1 MMAITM
7 RSLQIIFLLLV
18 VCLSN
23 FVASADGIK
32 YKGDN
37 YTIKCPEPQKD
48 AIGVSLLS
56 RREVGREVLYYDFA
70 NEKIAPYKDYK
81 ERVKVE
87 NDDKTLTIHI
97 INLQLTD
104 TGAYWCTCN
113 TTSNSA
119 ECSMAKSGVFLLV
132 HEPPIEPAPSV
143 SANTKSGGMN
153 DLLIPVTA
161 LTAGSVLLLL
171 LLVFGVWFVPKIKK
185 LIKRREE
192 EKVEEDEKR
201 CNNGVYEVMTV
212 QRRTECI

>member
-7 RSLQIIFLLLV
+7 RFLQIIFLLLV
-18 VCLSN
+18 VLCLSN

-70 NEKIAPYKDYK
+70 NKTITPHKDYK

-119 ECSMAKSGVFLLV
+119 KSSKAESGVFLLV

-153 DLLIPVTA
+153 DLLIPVMA
-161 LTAGSVLLLL
+161 LTVGSVLLLL
-171 LLVFGVWFVPKIKK
+171 LLVFGVWFVPKK